1 MWFHPLLNHGF
12 WGDYCSLC
20 QGFTYWNRASLQPV
34 AWFWLTPGVCARGY
48 LWHPVTLT
56 PAASSTLASWAADR
70 PWRLCMLRGW
80 TLGEGNINFI
90 KYIWHIYDGHMSDV
104 CVYIYI
110 SVCVCVCGMGVSTLL
125 YISFVE
131 HFETH
136 MAHMIN
142 AFHCW
147 GDPIPCWHLFLWPF
161 PWPSTFWS
169 WCNLG
174 GRPGGILAVGPN
186 EFDGLVRLELFY
198 DYDYKHLQSTKLQY
212 MM

>member
-110 SVCVCVCGMGVSTLL
+110 YLCECVCVWDGGFDLVIYILCG
-125 YISFVE
+125 
-131 HFETH
+131 
-136 MAHMIN
+136 
-142 AFHCW
+142 
-147 GDPIPCWHLFLWPF
+147 
-161 PWPSTFWS
+161 TFWDPHGPHDQRIPLLRWPDTMLAPVFMTIS
-169 WCNLG
+169 LAINVLVLVQLG
-174 GRPGGILAVGPN
+174 RTARRHPCSRTKWIWWFSSVGTILW
-186 EFDGLVRLELFY
+186 LWL
-198 DYDYKHLQSTKLQY
+198 
-212 MM
+212 

>member
-110 SVCVCVCGMGVSTLL
+110 SVCVCVCVGWGFRPCYIYPLWNILRPTWPTWST
-125 YISFVE
+125 
-131 HFETH
+131 H
-136 MAHMIN
+136 
-142 AFHCW
+142 
-147 GDPIPCWHLFLWPF
+147 
-161 PWPSTFWS
+161 STAEVT
-169 WCNLG
+169 
-174 GRPGGILAVGPN
+174 RYHVGTC
-186 EFDGLVRLELFY
+186 FY
-198 DYDYKHLQSTKLQY
+198 DHFPGHQRFGLGATWADGQEASLQ
-212 MM
+212 